1 MWGCRLP
8 GMPPD
13 PGLRSALRRVLP
25 ISMPGRLAAALS
37 LSLSLSLSL
46 PGGGTAPQQTPQHL
60 LPSSADCTQAFG
72 HVRAQPQLHLSAS
85 AAADDDDDDADAAA
99 AAAAAASALPPLPP
113 GVSASPPLTQM
124 SSYGE
129 IFILADGT
137 KAPSECLARGQG

>member
-1 MWGCRLP
+1 
-8 GMPPD
+8 
-13 PGLRSALRRVLP
+13 
-25 ISMPGRLAAALS
+25 MPGRLAAALS

-85 AAADDDDDDADAAA
+85 AAADDDADAAA

>member
-1 MWGCRLP
+1 
-8 GMPPD
+8 
-13 PGLRSALRRVLP
+13 
-25 ISMPGRLAAALS
+25 MPGRLAAALS

-85 AAADDDDDDADAAA
+85 AAAAAAADDADADAAAAA